1 MASKG
6 KILFIFLIQIIFV
19 FKASKSLPLIEFS
32 KTKNVNLN
40 QLPWDFYYNS
50 TYSDL
55 KNNTSLEPTKL
66 DVPGNWANA
75 GLHNLGYGTY
85 VFRFRHDQPVSKK
98 LAIKMYTVA
107 CSYDL
112 FINGKLTRSVGV
124 FSAQP
129 QFSQADFY
137 PNLTAFEVTSDTI
150 EIAIQVS
157 NYQYRNGGLWFS
169 PSIGIADSLEVSDKR
184 NIIIEAFLI
193 GALLF
198 LFSYFVVFYYIK
210 TSDKTSLFFALMC
223 LFAAL
228 RIGSTGE
235 IIFRQLAFGLP
246 WEIIVKCEYASL
258 SFMLIFGFYYLHQLF
273 PRDFN
278 VVFFKFLQYFHF
290 IFAFIFIISP
300 VYYSSYLIPYYLFYC
315 GFLLAYMFNLI
326 IKINM
331 VKRTFAIEIGAATFL
346 VVLAGINDIFYSQAQ
361 IKTFYAM
368 PLGILIYAIVQA
380 MVITRLFSNAF
391 KKVEDLSNAL
401 IDVNKNQQEIIEK
414 RTYELNQNTYELEQ
428 SNQIK
433 DKVFS
438 IIAHDLRAPIKS
450 LSTVLAWVAEDDLTY
465 DELKK
470 SLGSISKNVDT
481 LNLTLENLL
490 QWSRSQLNGVK
501 SEPELVDIRKP
512 IQEMIDLF
520 KIQLNE
526 KRLQL
531 VYDNSQRHAVFVDK
545 HNLNLLFRNLL
556 SNAIKF
562 SHAGG
567 IIEIKATDYG
577 SKETLIEIIDN
588 GIGMNQEA
596 LDKVFSATEH
606 YSTYGTKNERGT
618 GLGLL
623 LCKEYVENGGGK
635 IWIESQEGVGTKIS
649 FILPNSGT

>member
-1 MASKG
+1 MF
-6 KILFIFLIQIIFV
+6 FIKHFV
-19 FKASKSLPLIEFS
+19 HALPVLEFS
-32 KTKNVNLN
+32 KTKNIQLN

-50 TYSDL
+50 TYEDI
-55 KNNTSLEPTKL
+55 KNNPKIEPVKI
-66 DVPGNWANA
+66 DVPGNWANL
-75 GLHNLGYGTY
+75 GLPSSGYGTY
-85 VFRFRHDQPVSKK
+85 VFKFRHDQPHEKC

-107 CSYDL
+107 CSYDM
-112 FINGKLTRSVGV
+112 FINGKLTRSAGV
-124 FSAQP
+124 FSIQAQL
-129 QFSQADFY
+129 SKADFH
-137 PNLTAFEVTSDTI
+137 PNLTAFTVNSDTI

-169 PSIGIADSLEVSDKR
+169 PAIGIADSMEVSDKR

-193 GALLF
+193 GALLL

-210 TSDKTSLFFALMC
+210 TADKTSLFFALMC

-235 IIFRQLAFGLP
+235 IIFRQLSFGLP
-246 WEIIVKCEYASL
+246 WELIVKFEFASL
-258 SFMLIFGFYYLHQLF
+258 AFMLIFGFYYLNCLF

-278 VVFFKFLQYFHF
+278 AIFFKAIQLVHF
-290 IFAFIFIISP
+290 VIAFIFIVTP
-300 VYYSSYLIPYYLFYC
+300 VYYSSYFIPYYLFYC

-331 VKRTFAIEIGAATFL
+331 VKRPFAIEVGAATFL

-368 PLGILIYAIVQA
+368 PLGILIYAIIQA
-380 MVITRLFSNAF
+380 MVITRMFSNAF
-391 KKVEDLSNAL
+391 RKVEDLSAAL
-401 IDVNKNQQEIIEK
+401 IDVNKNQQEIIEN
-414 RTYELNQNTYELEQ
+414 RTSELNKNTHELEQ

-465 DELKK
+465 EELKK
-470 SLGSISKNVDT
+470 SLSSISKNVDT

-520 KIQLNE
+520 KIQLSE
-526 KRLQL
+526 KGLHL
-531 VYDNSQRHAVFVDK
+531 IYDNTQRHAVFVDK
-545 HNLNLLFRNLL
+545 HHLNLLFRNIL

-567 IIEIKATDYG
+567 NIEIKASNYG
-577 SKETLIEIIDN
+577 SKETLIEIIDT

-635 IWIESQEGVGTKIS
+635 IWIESKEGEGTKIS
-649 FILPNSGT
+649 FILPNSGS